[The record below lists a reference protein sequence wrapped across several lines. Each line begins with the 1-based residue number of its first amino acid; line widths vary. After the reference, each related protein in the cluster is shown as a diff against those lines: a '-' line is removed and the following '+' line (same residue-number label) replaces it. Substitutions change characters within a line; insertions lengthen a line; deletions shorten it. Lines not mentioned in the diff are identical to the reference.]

1 MYNYNIYH
9 VYLRL
14 LRFVFFRAAS
24 IFTLKMEGAWP
35 SATMVS
41 CHITIQHHNPEDH
54 NMFLQVSY
62 QICMSTH
69 ILLTLMTL
77 LLLLLLGFKIVLDSK
92 AVNLSSIAIT
102 WKTQGIKK
110 I

>member
-1 MYNYNIYH
+1 
-9 VYLRL
+9 LEG
-14 LRFVFFRAAS
+14 RAAS